1 MRLKFVYDINKYC
14 KNLELDKILNMLS
27 EEATTYEAKEAAIHL
42 SPSTDFE
49 VVKMQLKQT
58 EDAYLLET
66 KYASPSFVKVKDA
79 PAIVNRAK
87 SGAKLS
93 IHELLSV
100 AKILTNLRN
109 LKSFY
114 ENYSNEINTSVDNY
128 FELIFPNK
136 YLEDKINNS
145 FKNEE
150 EINDNAS
157 PQLSEIRRKIKSLS
171 SNIRTRFEKILR
183 DSAKNKYLQEN
194 IVTQRDGRYVIPVKA
209 EHRGEFPG
217 LVHDISASGATVFV
231 EPMII
236 VELNNEMRVLM
247 TKEKI
252 EEERIIT
259 ELSGDVS
266 IHSEVILN
274 SYELLTKLDL
284 IFAKSSL
291 AFKMMACMPKI
302 NRCGKVYLKNA
313 RHPLIDKK
321 KIVPITVSL
330 GDKFNSLII
339 TGPNTG
345 GKTVTLKTI
354 GLLTVMTMCGLMIP
368 ADDNSEIAV
377 FDKILV
383 DIGDEQSIELSLSTF
398 SSHMVNIINII
409 NNVDNNS
416 LVLLDELGGGTDPI
430 EGAALARSIL
440 QNLHNKGTK
449 IVATTH
455 YSELK
460 AFAIE
465 TDGVENAC
473 FEFDIDTLK
482 PTYKLMIGVPGKSN
496 AFEIAKSLG
505 LDVDI
510 INVAKNSLTDSNI
523 RFDELADSL
532 EKMRRE
538 IEKDHEI
545 AAKTRLLITEEK
557 NRLQSKIAEIDKK
570 KEQILDRARRESEN
584 ILYSAR
590 QKSDQLLNDMEDLKK
605 QFSSENSA
613 KLFSDAKRMARQG
626 VNEIEDITNPVD
638 NASNNNYILPRELV
652 LNDNVIISDI
662 NKNGVVLKIDKK
674 NNKAYVSA
682 GNINVWVDFSNLRL
696 IDTPNVS
703 SKNLTRKITR
713 PSTKDKNLTGE
724 IDIRGFASD
733 EGVMEVDRYIDS
745 AILSGIE
752 TITIIHGKG
761 TGVLRNAVHSHLRR
775 HKNVDGFRVGTFGE
789 GENGVTIVTLKK

>member
-93 IHELLSV
+93 IYELLSV
-100 AKILTNLRN
+100 AKILTNFRN

-354 GLLTVMTMCGLMIP
+354 GLLTIMTMCGLMIP

-409 NNVDNNS
+409 NNADNNS

>member
-409 NNVDNNS
+409 NNADNNS

-473 FEFDIDTLK
+473 FEFDIDKLK